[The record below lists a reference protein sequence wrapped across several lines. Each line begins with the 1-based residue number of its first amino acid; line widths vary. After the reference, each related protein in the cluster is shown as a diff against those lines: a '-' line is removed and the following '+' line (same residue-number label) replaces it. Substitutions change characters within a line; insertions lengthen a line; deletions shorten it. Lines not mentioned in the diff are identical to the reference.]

1 MDEKIINITDWNNPR
16 RLRRYS
22 GKANGV
28 CYVGLSASF
37 TTELSD
43 VIVVASNIHDL
54 NAQLHCL
61 YFPLRRIDETEE
73 VAVFRFEDMRGKRIW
88 K

>member
-1 MDEKIINITDWNNPR
+1 VDNKIIDITGRNNPR
-16 RLRRYS
+16 ELRRYF
-22 GKANGV
+22 GKAEGV
-28 CYVGLSASF
+28 CYAGLSASF
-37 TTELSD
+37 TTDLSD

-61 YFPLRRIDETEE
+61 YFPLRRENETEN
-73 VAVFRFEDMRGKRIW
+73 VAVFRFEDMRGKRLW